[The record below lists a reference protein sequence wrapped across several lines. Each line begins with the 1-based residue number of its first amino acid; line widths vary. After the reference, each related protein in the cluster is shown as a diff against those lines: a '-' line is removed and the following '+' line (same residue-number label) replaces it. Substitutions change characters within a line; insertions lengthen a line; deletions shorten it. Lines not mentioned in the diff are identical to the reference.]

1 MPLATEEQ
9 IQDAQNNTIKN
20 AISPQQDKRRVKRIL
35 LAEDNHLNQE
45 IITRLLHKKNYE
57 VQRTSD
63 GTKVLSAFS
72 NSEVGYFDAIIMEIR
87 MPVMDGL
94 TATRAIRA
102 LDREDAKKIPIIAM
116 SANAYDEDIKKS
128 LDAGMNEHLSK
139 PIETQKLYETL
150 EKLIEKY
157 DAANEK

>member
-1 MPLATEEQ
+1 
-9 IQDAQNNTIKN
+9 
-20 AISPQQDKRRVKRIL
+20 
-35 LAEDNHLNQE
+35 
-45 IITRLLHKKNYE
+45 
-57 VQRTSD
+57 
-63 GTKVLSAFS
+63 
-72 NSEVGYFDAIIMEIR
+72 

-102 LDREDAKKIPIIAM
+102 LDRKDAKKIPIIAM